1 MSEILTVEQTAVY
14 LKVST
19 KTIRRLIKSEE
30 IVASKV
36 GGCWRIKQ
44 VDIEEY
50 LKRKSNI
57 MEE

>member
-14 LKVST
+14 LKLST

-36 GGCWRIKQ
+36 GGCCRIKQ
-44 VDIEEY
+44 VDIVEY